1 MTDDHRSRRL
11 RAALAAVY
19 VRAPEPV
26 PQAHFEPEQEKFLAH
41 REAVVAAMVR
51 VMGLVSSREHREEMR
66 SAHARVQKANV
77 AAKD

>member
-1 MTDDHRSRRL
+1 MFNALNAL
-11 RAALAAVY
+11 RAY

-51 VMGLVSSREHREEMR
+51 VMSLVSSREYREEMR